1 MKQEKIPRY
10 LLAEDFETRSEEL
23 SMRRCIWTV
32 ASSISELQ
40 LGTSFREFSA
50 SLSLTESDVSSAIL
64 DLLSHQL
71 IHENLSLDEAL
82 PVPVKTVRELL
93 KGTSSTLALGISGEE
108 NLISSVPIAEVS
120 PTAIHVRLG
129 EFPQIK
135 LQNSTVVGWI
145 SGEDGFIQ
153 TAPDRSIKSGV
164 GKAVSLKPSPI
175 ARTAKVPD
183 RKKRT
188 SGGAEKK
195 RFKLQPIISQ
205 IEKLSKGGIEGSVLA
220 YQVFLKV
227 PAKLLRDEGIESFHL
242 VDADTEFTN
251 QRLCQA
257 IIRATTEITGYNLKI
272 EGYNKS
278 EILNLIESP

>member
-10 LLAEDFETRSEEL
+10 LLAEDFEVRSEEL

-32 ASSISELQ
+32 ASSIAELR
-40 LGTSFREFSA
+40 LETSFRDFSE
-50 SLSLTESDVSSAIL
+50 SLSLSESDVSSAIL
-64 DLLSHQL
+64 DLLSHRL
-71 IHENLSLDEAL
+71 IHENLSFDESS

-93 KGTSSTLALGISGEE
+93 KGTSSTLALGISGDEDPT
-108 NLISSVPIAEVS
+108 NPIPEAAVS
-120 PTAIHVRLG
+120 PTAIHTRLG
-129 EFPQIK
+129 EFPKMKRQD
-135 LQNSTVVGWI
+135 STVVGWI
-145 SGEDGFIQ
+145 SGENES
-153 TAPDRSIKSGV
+153 TPTVPDRSIKAGV
-164 GKAVSLKPSPI
+164 VKTMSLKPSPI
-175 ARTAKVPD
+175 ARTAKLPD
-183 RKKRT
+183 RRRRT
-188 SGGAEKK
+188 SGGTEKK

-242 VDADTEFTN
+242 VDANTEFTN

-278 EILNLIESP
+278 ESLNLIESP